1 MGIGVMRLRHTIP
14 LLAAAAVC
22 ENQGSGEPWQMCS
35 RQKNEQGWVKMPN
48 LSGSAFTSMFD
59 AHLMDICENLK
70 RLSGHESVISGI
82 PANEQQHEQIVVKYN
97 DFISSL
103 RDKDRFDERPIKFRE
118 LISYIGMRFVFEN
131 TLMQLLQY
139 PERENHKNQHASF
152 IERINL
158 FVKDI
163 DNGRSNV
170 DELVF
175 YIGHWLLGH
184 VLVSDKAFGD
194 FEASLTDLPV

>member
-1 MGIGVMRLRHTIP
+1 
-14 LLAAAAVC
+14 
-22 ENQGSGEPWQMCS
+22 
-35 RQKNEQGWVKMPN
+35 
-48 LSGSAFTSMFD
+48 MFD

-118 LISYIGMRFVFEN
+118 LISYIGMHFVFEN

-194 FEASLTDLPV
+194 FEASLADLPV